1 MRGEDRLPLTA
12 RIISLTRDVRD
23 RRDERDARVVYLVY
37 LAGLVCLVDL
47 PLRASHRKA
56 KASVEVEGRKDAES
70 DWSALNLSL
79 NLHLLLW

>member
-23 RRDERDARVVYLVY
+23 RRDERDARVVY